1 MTPAG
6 RFWIGYATVI
16 AILIV
21 IINAPT
27 WGEWV
32 DNPASMI
39 SECRK

>member
-6 RFWIGYATVI
+6 RFWLGYATVI

-27 WGEWV
+27 WGPVV
-32 DNPASMI
+32 DGVHVA
-39 SECRK
+39 ECRK